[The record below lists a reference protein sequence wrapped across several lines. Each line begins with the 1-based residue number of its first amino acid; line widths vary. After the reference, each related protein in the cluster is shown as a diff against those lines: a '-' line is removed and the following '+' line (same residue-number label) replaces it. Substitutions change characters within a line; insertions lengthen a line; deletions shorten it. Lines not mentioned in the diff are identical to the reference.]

1 MTIGAV
7 GSCSDSS
14 TNPLRQAAT
23 ERAGEEKLSPVEEAT
38 RLAEK
43 GGEFEPGAADDKR
56 VNPTENAAK
65 ASTSQ
70 NLAQAAQVNE
80 LRGDGAAAVDNGDE
94 AGQRASAEEPTEP
107 EPAVQTYQASE
118 AGDDRFPNRGGV
130 LDFQI

>member
-23 ERAGEEKLSPVEEAT
+23 ERAGEEKLSPVEEAN

-56 VNPTENAAK
+56 VNPTEDTARVG
-65 ASTSQ
+65 TTQ
-70 NLAQAAQVNE
+70 TLAQAAEVNR
-80 LRGDGAAAVDNGDE
+80 LRDDGVEAAAPEASEPADADE
-94 AGQRASAEEPTEP
+94 PRGGQSAGQA
-107 EPAVQTYQASE
+107 YQATE
-118 AGDDRFPNRGGV
+118 AADSRFPNRGGV

>member
-1 MTIGAV
+1 
-7 GSCSDSS
+7 
-14 TNPLRQAAT
+14 
-23 ERAGEEKLSPVEEAT
+23 VEEAT

-65 ASTSQ
+65 AGTSQ
-70 NLAQAAQVNE
+70 NLTQAAQVNE

-94 AGQRASAEEPTEP
+94 AGQRASAEEPTG
-107 EPAVQTYQASE
+107 AQSAGQAYQATE
-118 AGDDRFPNRGGV
+118 AADTRYPNRGGV